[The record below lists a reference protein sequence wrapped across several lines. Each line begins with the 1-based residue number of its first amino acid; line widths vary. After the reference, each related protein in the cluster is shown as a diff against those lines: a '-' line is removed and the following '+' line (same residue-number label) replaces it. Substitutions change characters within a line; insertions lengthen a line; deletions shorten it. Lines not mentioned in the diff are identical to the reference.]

1 MFICSKIPEL
11 KKIQSLFL
19 IVLVLSF
26 SQCAKKGR
34 PSGGP
39 KDEDAPLF
47 VTADPPYESINFD
60 KDEINIYFNEYIKL
74 KDINKQ
80 LIISPPLNPNNPSL
94 ISPQGSP
101 SKYINIKILDTLLA
115 NSTYIFDFGNS
126 VQDNNESNILER
138 FKYVFSTGK
147 YIDSLTLEG
156 NVKYSFKS
164 EDIENIKLL
173 LYRLDSSYTDSA
185 IYKRKPDYVTSTLDS
200 SNYKFS
206 NLRKGNYLLV
216 ALKDLRSD
224 YVFNPKTD
232 EIGFL
237 KDTISLPRDSIVGS
251 VVSIFKEELPYIFKR
266 GKELRKG
273 QLIFGYEGKTSNLK
287 IETLSLVPDDFQ
299 TIIFPEKGKDTLN
312 LWHSPIEKDSLIF
325 KVSNNNSSI
334 DTVIVKLRKKKID
347 SLEIKKLTSGVL
359 DYNDT
364 LFFATNNPIVKLD
377 ISKINFVDA
386 DSINIPFSPFISKK
400 ESKFGFIF
408 EKKFKTSYN
417 LNLYPN
423 ALTDIFKT
431 SNDTIKYQFRTRSLE
446 GYGEIVLVIQ
456 NPKMTP
462 VIIQL
467 IDTNDKTV
475 AQEITSSSETISFK
489 YLTPK
494 KYKIRIIY
502 DTNNNGKWD
511 TGSYLQ
517 KQQPEPVEYFS
528 EIQEVR
534 ANWLLNEVIKIKKSN
549 E

>member
-1 MFICSKIPEL
+1 LFICSKIPEL

-60 KDEINIYFNEYIKL
+60 KDEINIYFDEYIKL

-156 NVKYSFKS
+156 NVKNSFKS
-164 EDIENIKLL
+164 ENIENIKLL

-185 IYKRKPDYVTSTLDS
+185 VYKRKPDYVTSTLDS

-237 KDTISLPRDSIVGS
+237 KDTISLPRDSIVVS

-287 IETLSLVPDDFQ
+287 IETLSSVPDDFQ

-386 DSINIPFSPFISKK
+386 DSISIPFSPFISKK

-417 LNLYPN
+417 LNLYPD
-423 ALTDIFKT
+423 ALIDIFKT
-431 SNDTIKYQFRTRSLE
+431 SNDTIKYRFRTRSLE
-446 GYGEIVLVIQ
+446 DYGEIVLVIQ

-467 IDTNDKTV
+467 IETNDKTV
-475 AQEITSSSETISFK
+475 AQEITSNSETISFK

-534 ANWLLNEVIKIKKSN
+534 ANWLLNEVIKIKF
-549 E
+549 

>member
-1 MFICSKIPEL
+1 LFICSKIPEL

-47 VTADPPYESINFD
+47 VTADPPYESINFN
-60 KDEINIYFNEYIKL
+60 KDEINIYFDEYIKL

-101 SKYINIKILDTLLA
+101 SKYISIKILDTLLA

-126 VQDNNESNILER
+126 VQDNNESNTLER

-156 NVKYSFKS
+156 NVKNSFKS
-164 EDIENIKLL
+164 ENIENIKLL

-224 YVFNPKTD
+224 YIFNPKTD

-287 IETLSLVPDDFQ
+287 IETLSSVPDDFQ

-312 LWHSPIEKDSLIF
+312 FWHSPIEKDSLIF

-386 DSINIPFSPFISKK
+386 DSTSIPFSPFISKK

-431 SNDTIKYQFRTRSLE
+431 SNDTIKYRFRTRSLE
-446 GYGEIVLVIQ
+446 DYGEIVLVIQ

-467 IDTNDKTV
+467 IETNDKTV

-534 ANWLLNEVIKIKKSN
+534 ANWLLNEVIKIKF
-549 E
+549 

>member
-47 VTADPPYESINFD
+47 VTADPPYESINFN
-60 KDEINIYFNEYIKL
+60 KDEINIYFDEYIKL

-126 VQDNNESNILER
+126 VQDNNESNTLER

-156 NVKYSFKS
+156 NVKNSFKS
-164 EDIENIKLL
+164 ENIENIKLL

-216 ALKDLRSD
+216 ALKDIRSD
-224 YVFNPKTD
+224 YIFNPKTD

-287 IETLSLVPDDFQ
+287 IETLSSVPDDFQ

-386 DSINIPFSPFISKK
+386 DSTSIPFSPFISKK

-431 SNDTIKYQFRTRSLE
+431 SNDTIKYRFRTRSLE
-446 GYGEIVLVIQ
+446 DYGEIVLVIQ

-462 VIIQL
+462 TIIQL
-467 IDTNDKTV
+467 IETNDKTV

-534 ANWLLNEVIKIKKSN
+534 ANWLLNEVIKIKF
-549 E
+549 

>member
-60 KDEINIYFNEYIKL
+60 KDEINIYFDEYIKL

-156 NVKYSFKS
+156 NVKNSFKS
-164 EDIENIKLL
+164 ENIENIKLL

-224 YVFNPKTD
+224 YIFNPKTD

-287 IETLSLVPDDFQ
+287 IETLSSVPDDFQ

-386 DSINIPFSPFISKK
+386 DSTSIPFSPFISKK

-431 SNDTIKYQFRTRSLE
+431 SNDTIKYRFRTRSLE
-446 GYGEIVLVIQ
+446 DYGEIVLVIQ

-462 VIIQL
+462 TIIQL
-467 IDTNDKTV
+467 IETNDKTV

-534 ANWLLNEVIKIKKSN
+534 ANWLLNEVIKIKF
-549 E
+549 

>member
-1 MFICSKIPEL
+1 LFICSKIPEL

-47 VTADPPYESINFD
+47 VTADPPYESINFN
-60 KDEINIYFNEYIKL
+60 KDEINIYFDEYIKL

-126 VQDNNESNILER
+126 VQDNNESNTLER

-156 NVKYSFKS
+156 NVKNSFKS
-164 EDIENIKLL
+164 ENIENIKLL

-224 YVFNPKTD
+224 YIFNPKTD

-287 IETLSLVPDDFQ
+287 IETLSSVPDDFQ

-312 LWHSPIEKDSLIF
+312 LWHTPIEKDSLIF

-386 DSINIPFSPFISKK
+386 DSTSIPFSPFISKK

-431 SNDTIKYQFRTRSLE
+431 SNDTIKYRFRTRSLE
-446 GYGEIVLVIQ
+446 DYGEIVLVIQ

-462 VIIQL
+462 TIIQL
-467 IDTNDKTV
+467 IETNDKTV

-534 ANWLLNEVIKIKKSN
+534 ANWLLNEVIKIKF
-549 E
+549 

>member
-1 MFICSKIPEL
+1 LFICSKIPEL

-47 VTADPPYESINFD
+47 VTADPPYESINFN
-60 KDEINIYFNEYIKL
+60 KDEINIYFDEYIKL

-126 VQDNNESNILER
+126 VQDNNESNTLER

-156 NVKYSFKS
+156 NVKNSFKS
-164 EDIENIKLL
+164 ENIENIKLL

-224 YVFNPKTD
+224 YIFNPKTD

-287 IETLSLVPDDFQ
+287 IETLSSVPDDFQ

-386 DSINIPFSPFISKK
+386 DSTSIPFSPFISKK

-431 SNDTIKYQFRTRSLE
+431 SNDTIKYRFRTRSLE
-446 GYGEIVLVIQ
+446 DYGEIVLVIQ

-462 VIIQL
+462 TIIQL
-467 IDTNDKTV
+467 IETNDKTV

-534 ANWLLNEVIKIKKSN
+534 ANWLLNEVIKIKF
-549 E
+549 

>member
-47 VTADPPYESINFD
+47 VTADPPYESINFN
-60 KDEINIYFNEYIKL
+60 KDEINIYFDEYIKL

-126 VQDNNESNILER
+126 VQDNNESNTLER

-156 NVKYSFKS
+156 NVKNSFKS
-164 EDIENIKLL
+164 ENIENIKLL

-224 YVFNPKTD
+224 YIFNPKTD

-287 IETLSLVPDDFQ
+287 IETLSSVPDDFQ

-386 DSINIPFSPFISKK
+386 DSTSIPFSPFISKK

-431 SNDTIKYQFRTRSLE
+431 SNDTIKYRFRTRSLE
-446 GYGEIVLVIQ
+446 DYGEIVLVIQ

-462 VIIQL
+462 TIIQL
-467 IDTNDKTV
+467 IETNDKTV

-511 TGSYLQ
+511 SGSYLQ

-534 ANWLLNEVIKIKKSN
+534 ANWLLNEVIKIKF
-549 E
+549 

>member
-47 VTADPPYESINFD
+47 VTADPPYESINFN
-60 KDEINIYFNEYIKL
+60 KDEINIYFDEYIKL

-126 VQDNNESNILER
+126 VQDNNESNTLER

-156 NVKYSFKS
+156 NVKNSFKS
-164 EDIENIKLL
+164 ENIENIKLL

-216 ALKDLRSD
+216 ALKDIRSD
-224 YVFNPKTD
+224 YIFNPKTD

-287 IETLSLVPDDFQ
+287 IETLSSVPDDFQ
-299 TIIFPEKGKDTLN
+299 TIIFPEKVKDTLN

-386 DSINIPFSPFISKK
+386 DSTSIPFSPFISKK

-431 SNDTIKYQFRTRSLE
+431 SNDTIKYRFRTRSLE
-446 GYGEIVLVIQ
+446 DYGEIVLVIQ

-462 VIIQL
+462 TIIQL
-467 IDTNDKTV
+467 IETNDKTV

-534 ANWLLNEVIKIKKSN
+534 ANWLLNEVIKIKF
-549 E
+549 

>member
-1 MFICSKIPEL
+1 M

-47 VTADPPYESINFD
+47 VTADPPYESINFN
-60 KDEINIYFNEYIKL
+60 KDEINIYFDEYIKL

-126 VQDNNESNILER
+126 VQDNNESNTLER

-156 NVKYSFKS
+156 NVKNSFKS
-164 EDIENIKLL
+164 ENIENIKLL

-224 YVFNPKTD
+224 YIFNPKTD

-287 IETLSLVPDDFQ
+287 IETLSSVPDDFQ

-386 DSINIPFSPFISKK
+386 DSTSIPFSPFISKK

-431 SNDTIKYQFRTRSLE
+431 SNDTIKYRFRTRSLE
-446 GYGEIVLVIQ
+446 DYGEIVLVIQ

-467 IDTNDKTV
+467 IETNDKTV

-534 ANWLLNEVIKIKKSN
+534 ANWLLNEVIKIKF
-549 E
+549 

>member
-47 VTADPPYESINFD
+47 VTADPPYESINFN
-60 KDEINIYFNEYIKL
+60 KDEINIYFDEYIKL

-126 VQDNNESNILER
+126 VQDNNESNTLER

-156 NVKYSFKS
+156 NVKNSFKS
-164 EDIENIKLL
+164 ENIENIKLL

-224 YVFNPKTD
+224 YIFNPKTD

-287 IETLSLVPDDFQ
+287 IETLSSVPDDFQ
-299 TIIFPEKGKDTLN
+299 TIIFPEKDKDTLN

-325 KVSNNNSSI
+325 KISNNNII
-334 DTVIVKLRKKKID
+334 DTITVALRKKQLD
-347 SLEIKKLTSGVL
+347 SLTVTKITGGVL
-359 DYNDT
+359 NIKDT
-364 LFFATNNPIVKLD
+364 LFFSTNNPIIKID
-377 ISKINFVDA
+377 TSKINFVHT
-386 DSINIPFSPFISKK
+386 DSIYITYKAFISKK
-400 ESKFGFIF
+400 ESSVGFLF
-408 EKKFKTSYN
+408 EKKFKTSYK
-417 LNLYPN
+417 LNLYPD
-423 ALTDIFKT
+423 ALVDIFET
-431 SNDTIKYQFRTRSLE
+431 SNDTVTSQFRTRSIE
-446 GYGEIVLVIQ
+446 DYGEISLAIQ
-456 NPKMTP
+456 NPEKVP

-467 IDTNDKTV
+467 TDINDVTV
-475 AQEITSSSETISFK
+475 AQETSSENKTISFN
-489 YLTPK
+489 YLIPK

-511 TGSYLQ
+511 TGNYLE
-517 KQQPEPVEYFS
+517 KKQPEPVQYFPEVQ
-528 EIQEVR
+528 EIR
-534 ANWLLNEVIKIKKSN
+534 PNWVLNEVIKITPNK
-549 E
+549 

>member
-47 VTADPPYESINFD
+47 VTADPPYESINFN
-60 KDEINIYFNEYIKL
+60 KDEINIYFDEYIKL

-126 VQDNNESNILER
+126 VQDNNESNTLER

-156 NVKYSFKS
+156 NVKNSFKS
-164 EDIENIKLL
+164 ENIENIKLL

-224 YVFNPKTD
+224 YIFNPKTD

-287 IETLSLVPDDFQ
+287 IETLSSVPDDFQ

-386 DSINIPFSPFISKK
+386 DSTSIPFSPFISKK

-431 SNDTIKYQFRTRSLE
+431 SNDTIKYRFRTRSLE
-446 GYGEIVLVIQ
+446 DYGEIVLVIQ

-467 IDTNDKTV
+467 IETNDKTV

-534 ANWLLNEVIKIKKSN
+534 ANWLLNEVIKIKF
-549 E
+549 

>member
-47 VTADPPYESINFD
+47 VTADPPYESINFN
-60 KDEINIYFNEYIKL
+60 KDEINIYFDEYIKL

-126 VQDNNESNILER
+126 VQDNNESNTLER

-156 NVKYSFKS
+156 NVKNSFKS
-164 EDIENIKLL
+164 ENIENIKLL

-224 YVFNPKTD
+224 YIFNPKTD

-287 IETLSLVPDDFQ
+287 IETLSSVPDDFQ

-386 DSINIPFSPFISKK
+386 DSTSIPFSPFISKK

-431 SNDTIKYQFRTRSLE
+431 SNDTIKYRFRTRSLE
-446 GYGEIVLVIQ
+446 DYGEIVLVIQ

-462 VIIQL
+462 TIIQL
-467 IDTNDKTV
+467 IETNDKTV

-534 ANWLLNEVIKIKKSN
+534 ANWLLNEVIKIKF
-549 E
+549 

>member
-47 VTADPPYESINFD
+47 VTADPPYESINFN
-60 KDEINIYFNEYIKL
+60 KDEINIYFDEYIKL

-126 VQDNNESNILER
+126 VQDNNESNTLER

-156 NVKYSFKS
+156 NVKNSFKS
-164 EDIENIKLL
+164 ENIENIKLL

-224 YVFNPKTD
+224 YIFNPKTD

-287 IETLSLVPDDFQ
+287 IETLSSVPDDFQ

-312 LWHSPIEKDSLIF
+312 LWHTPIEKDSLIF

-386 DSINIPFSPFISKK
+386 DSTSIPFSPFISKK

-431 SNDTIKYQFRTRSLE
+431 SNDTIKYRFRTRSLE
-446 GYGEIVLVIQ
+446 DYGEIVLVIQ

-534 ANWLLNEVIKIKKSN
+534 ANWLLNEVIKIKF
-549 E
+549 

>member
-47 VTADPPYESINFD
+47 VTADPPYESINFN
-60 KDEINIYFNEYIKL
+60 KDEINIYFDEYIKL

-126 VQDNNESNILER
+126 VQDNNESNTLER

-156 NVKYSFKS
+156 NVKNSFKS
-164 EDIENIKLL
+164 ENIENIKLL

-224 YVFNPKTD
+224 YIFNPKTD

-287 IETLSLVPDDFQ
+287 IETLSSVPDDFQ

-312 LWHSPIEKDSLIF
+312 LWHTPIEKDSLIF

-386 DSINIPFSPFISKK
+386 DSTSIPFSPFISKK

-431 SNDTIKYQFRTRSLE
+431 SNDTIKYRFRTRSLE
-446 GYGEIVLVIQ
+446 DYGEIVLVIQ

-462 VIIQL
+462 TIIQL
-467 IDTNDKTV
+467 IETNDKTV

-534 ANWLLNEVIKIKKSN
+534 ANWLLNEVIKIKF
-549 E
+549 

>member
-1 MFICSKIPEL
+1 LFICSKIPEL

-60 KDEINIYFNEYIKL
+60 KDEINIYFDEYIKL

-126 VQDNNESNILER
+126 VQDNNESNTLER

-156 NVKYSFKS
+156 NVKNSFKS
-164 EDIENIKLL
+164 ENIENIKLL

-224 YVFNPKTD
+224 YIFNPKTD

-287 IETLSLVPDDFQ
+287 IETLSSVPDDFQ

-386 DSINIPFSPFISKK
+386 DSTSIPFSPFISKK

-431 SNDTIKYQFRTRSLE
+431 SNDTIKYRFRTRSLE
-446 GYGEIVLVIQ
+446 DYGEIVLVIQ

-462 VIIQL
+462 TIIQL
-467 IDTNDKTV
+467 IETNDKTV

-534 ANWLLNEVIKIKKSN
+534 ANWLLNEVIKIKF
-549 E
+549 

>member
-60 KDEINIYFNEYIKL
+60 KDEINIYFDEYIKL

-156 NVKYSFKS
+156 NVKNSFKS
-164 EDIENIKLL
+164 ENIENIKLL

-224 YVFNPKTD
+224 YIFNPKTD

-237 KDTISLPRDSIVGS
+237 KDTISLPRDSIVRS

-287 IETLSLVPDDFQ
+287 IETLSSVPDDFQ

-386 DSINIPFSPFISKK
+386 DSTSIPFSPFISKK

-431 SNDTIKYQFRTRSLE
+431 SNDTIKYRFRTRSLE
-446 GYGEIVLVIQ
+446 DYGEIVLVIQ

-462 VIIQL
+462 TIIQL
-467 IDTNDKTV
+467 IETNDKTV

-534 ANWLLNEVIKIKKSN
+534 ANWLLNEVIKIKF
-549 E
+549 

>member
-60 KDEINIYFNEYIKL
+60 KDEINIYFDEYIKL

-126 VQDNNESNILER
+126 VQDNNESNTLER

-156 NVKYSFKS
+156 NVKNSFKS
-164 EDIENIKLL
+164 ENIENIKLL

-224 YVFNPKTD
+224 YIFNPKTD

-237 KDTISLPRDSIVGS
+237 KDTISLPRDSIVRS

-287 IETLSLVPDDFQ
+287 IETLSSVPDDFQ

-325 KVSNNNSSI
+325 KVCNNNSSI

-386 DSINIPFSPFISKK
+386 DSTSIPFSPFISKK

-431 SNDTIKYQFRTRSLE
+431 SNDTIKYRFRTRSLE
-446 GYGEIVLVIQ
+446 DYGEIVLVIQ

-462 VIIQL
+462 TIIQL
-467 IDTNDKTV
+467 IETNDKTV

-534 ANWLLNEVIKIKKSN
+534 ANWLLNEVIKIKF
-549 E
+549 

>member
-1 MFICSKIPEL
+1 MFICSKLPEL

-47 VTADPPYESINFD
+47 VTADPPYESINFN
-60 KDEINIYFNEYIKL
+60 KDEINIYFDEYIKL

-126 VQDNNESNILER
+126 VQDNNESNTLER

-156 NVKYSFKS
+156 NVKNSFKS
-164 EDIENIKLL
+164 ENIENIKLL

-224 YVFNPKTD
+224 YIFNPKTD

-287 IETLSLVPDDFQ
+287 IETLSSVPDDFQ

-312 LWHSPIEKDSLIF
+312 LWHTPIEKDSLIF

-386 DSINIPFSPFISKK
+386 DSTSIPFSPFISKK

-431 SNDTIKYQFRTRSLE
+431 SNDTIKYRFRTRSLE
-446 GYGEIVLVIQ
+446 DYGEIVLVIQ

-462 VIIQL
+462 TIIQL
-467 IDTNDKTV
+467 IETNDKTV

-534 ANWLLNEVIKIKKSN
+534 ANWLLNEVIKIKF
-549 E
+549 

>member
-47 VTADPPYESINFD
+47 VTADPPYESINFN
-60 KDEINIYFNEYIKL
+60 KDEINIYFDEYIKL

-126 VQDNNESNILER
+126 VQDNNESNTLER

-156 NVKYSFKS
+156 NVKNSFKS
-164 EDIENIKLL
+164 ENIENIKLL

-224 YVFNPKTD
+224 YIFNPKTD

-287 IETLSLVPDDFQ
+287 IETLSSVPDDFQ

-386 DSINIPFSPFISKK
+386 DSTSIPFSPFISKK

-431 SNDTIKYQFRTRSLE
+431 SNDTIKYRFRTRSLE
-446 GYGEIVLVIQ
+446 DYGEIVLVIQ

-462 VIIQL
+462 TIIQL
-467 IDTNDKTV
+467 IETNDKTV

-511 TGSYLQ
+511 SGSYLQ

-534 ANWLLNEVIKIKKSN
+534 ANWLLNEVIKITLN
-549 E
+549 R